1 MREVKQ
7 RITEWYEGKNPPIN
21 KYVGWINTSV
31 DPRTLNLFYDG
42 EWRVVSSD
50 AGNVDEIVEKVID
63 ELDDTKVGKNK
74 FNAEAKD
81 IIVGKYLK
89 EDGTYGTNENYAVS
103 GYTKINPNTQYCI
116 SCDMNIPLA
125 PNPNVKHIFYDED
138 NNILEVFDDATSYPR
153 VIVSPENAVYLRL
166 SYYIKPGDNP
176 RTLIMVEEGD
186 HRTAYEPY
194 KETSVIQVDP
204 KDGSITYNTLEASV
218 NNRVINNFN
227 GFKLSNNAL
236 EVQEKLVGPV
246 CHITSNLVFS
256 VKVEQP
262 QGLFTIASC
271 DLDEQGHLQSQ
282 LFGSK
287 LVVNVQARTIY
298 FVKWVKSGNTIVES
312 VRDTISLDNPDWTEV
327 TLFLYTNQNTSNH
340 HDASYPHLTAI
351 DISGNKI
358 CDYSFSETWGNGRF
372 WVENSEDDPAHTLNV
387 SASWYCADIDAKIWI
402 FGDSYFDYSNPARWP
417 YYTYSFYSKVLSNHF
432 PGQEGMSGI
441 DDLTSLLSFNSVPTY
456 LLWMHGMNGKNTSPT
471 DERAAYQKSII
482 DKVVAIC
489 TEYGIIPILTT
500 IPSVPSVPAENFNG
514 DRTQENA
521 YVRSTGYRYVDWET
535 AVHNNEFSTWYP
547 GLLES
552 PDAQGLRIHP
562 TEAGAAVLN
571 ASVIRDFPEINQIY
585 RH

>member
-74 FNAEAKD
+74 FNSD
-81 IIVGKYLK
+81 PSIIYSDHYLK
-89 EDGTYGTNENYAVS
+89 EDGSFGYNTDYCVS
-103 GYTKINPNTQYCI
+103 G
-116 SCDMNIPLA
+116 NIPLK
-125 PNPNVKHIFYDED
+125 PNTTYCLSCVEGYPLVTNTNVKHIFYDADE
-138 NNILEVFDDATSYPR
+138 NIIDTFSDWGQGDDYPGITVFTT
-153 VIVSPENAVYLRL
+153 PENCATFRF
-166 SYYIKPGDNP
+166 SYRKD
-176 RTLIMVEEGD
+176 RSQIMLEEGD

-227 GFKLSNNAL
+227 GIKLSNNAL
-236 EVQEKLVGPV
+236 EVEEKLVGPV

-262 QGLFTIASC
+262 QGPFTIASC
-271 DLDEQGHLQSQ
+271 DLDEQGHPQSQ

-287 LVVNVQARTIY
+287 LVVNPLADTAY
-298 FVKWVKSGNTIVES
+298 FIKWVKSGDTIVES
-312 VRDTISLDNPDWTEV
+312 IRDTISLDSPDWTEV
-327 TLFLYTNQNTSNH
+327 TLFLYTNQNTSNP
-340 HDASYPHLTAI
+340 HDISYPHLTVI
-351 DISGNKI
+351 DILGNKV

-372 WVENSEDDPAHTLNV
+372 WVENSDDDPTHTLNV
-387 SASWYCADIDAKIWI
+387 SASWYCTDIDAKIWI

-482 DKVVAIC
+482 DKVLAIC

-500 IPSVPSVPAENFNG
+500 IPSVPSVNDFNG

-521 YVRSTGYRYVDWET
+521 YVRSTGCRYVDWET
-535 AVHNNEFSTWYP
+535 AVHNNEFNTWYP

-571 ASVIRDFPEINQIY
+571 GSVIRDFPEINQIY
-585 RH
+585 K